1 MTDVSDFIDV
11 SDPAALENAVAR
23 AREVLAD
30 RRCVVLPTDTVYGIG
45 ADAFS
50 PLAVAVLLAAKG
62 RGRTMPPPVL
72 IADRRV
78 MAGLAYDVPE
88 EAEAL
93 AERFWPGA
101 LTLILKSQPT
111 LTWDL
116 GETRG
121 TVALRV
127 PDDAVARELLYAV
140 GPMAVSS
147 ANRTG
152 MDAATTADAA
162 RSMLGESV
170 ALYLDAGPRESRDP
184 STIVDCTVTP
194 FRVARQG
201 SVPLEELRAVVPDL
215 LAEGLG
221 SFHGS
226 SRRFDPKGE
235 DGGVRVFDDY
245 AHHPTEVAAALTAA
259 RDVAQGHR
267 VLAVFQPH
275 LYSRT
280 REFAE
285 AFCRALEI
293 ADLACVTDVFGARE
307 EPQPGITGAA
317 ITGHASDDRV
327 VSTPSAEE
335 AIETVVARARPG
347 DVIMTIGAG
356 DVTALGPR
364 ILSALA
370 QR

>member
-30 RRCVVLPTDTVYGIG
+30 RGCVVLPTDTVYGIG

-78 MAGLAYDVPE
+78 MAGLACDVPE

-215 LAEGLG
+215 LAEGEE
-221 SFHGS
+221 
-226 SRRFDPKGE
+226 P
-235 DGGVRVFDDY
+235 
-245 AHHPTEVAAALTAA
+245 PVAAERIAASEDAAAA
-259 RDVAQGHR
+259 RPAD
-267 VLAVFQPH
+267 
-275 LYSRT
+275 
-280 REFAE
+280 REA
-285 AFCRALEI
+285 
-293 ADLACVTDVFGARE
+293 
-307 EPQPGITGAA
+307 
-317 ITGHASDDRV
+317 
-327 VSTPSAEE
+327 
-335 AIETVVARARPG
+335 
-347 DVIMTIGAG
+347 
-356 DVTALGPR
+356 
-364 ILSALA
+364 
-370 QR
+370 

>member
-1 MTDVSDFIDV
+1 MADVSDFIDV
-11 SDPAALENAVAR
+11 SDPAALEDAVAR

-30 RRCVVLPTDTVYGIG
+30 RGCVVLPTDTVYGIG

-170 ALYLDAGPRESRDP
+170 ALYLDAGPSESRDP

-215 LAEGLG
+215 LAEGEE
-221 SFHGS
+221 
-226 SRRFDPKGE
+226 P
-235 DGGVRVFDDY
+235 
-245 AHHPTEVAAALTAA
+245 PVAAERIAASEDASAA
-259 RDVAQGHR
+259 RPAD
-267 VLAVFQPH
+267 
-275 LYSRT
+275 
-280 REFAE
+280 REA
-285 AFCRALEI
+285 
-293 ADLACVTDVFGARE
+293 
-307 EPQPGITGAA
+307 
-317 ITGHASDDRV
+317 
-327 VSTPSAEE
+327 
-335 AIETVVARARPG
+335 
-347 DVIMTIGAG
+347 
-356 DVTALGPR
+356 
-364 ILSALA
+364 
-370 QR
+370 

>member
-30 RRCVVLPTDTVYGIG
+30 RGCVVLPTDTVYGIG

-121 TVALRV
+121 TVALRM
-127 PDDAVARELLYAV
+127 PDDEIALDLLRRT
-140 GPMAVSS
+140 GPLAVSS
-147 ANRTG
+147 ANRHGKSAALTVL
-152 MDAATTADAA
+152 DAATQLGDAV
-162 RSMLGESV
+162 EE
-170 ALYLDAGPRESRDP
+170 YLDGGTARLGTS
-184 STIVDCTVTP
+184 STIIDATVVP
-194 FRVARQG
+194 AEIVREG
-201 SVPLEELRAVVPDL
+201 SLSAEDVVAVV
-215 LAEGLG
+215 
-221 SFHGS
+221 
-226 SRRFDPKGE
+226 
-235 DGGVRVFDDY
+235 
-245 AHHPTEVAAALTAA
+245 
-259 RDVAQGHR
+259 
-267 VLAVFQPH
+267 
-275 LYSRT
+275 
-280 REFAE
+280 
-285 AFCRALEI
+285 
-293 ADLACVTDVFGARE
+293 
-307 EPQPGITGAA
+307 
-317 ITGHASDDRV
+317 
-327 VSTPSAEE
+327 
-335 AIETVVARARPG
+335 
-347 DVIMTIGAG
+347 
-356 DVTALGPR
+356 
-364 ILSALA
+364 
-370 QR
+370 

>member
-11 SDPAALENAVAR
+11 SNPAALEDAVAR

-30 RRCVVLPTDTVYGIG
+30 RGCVVLPTDTVYGIG

-62 RGRTMPPPVL
+62 RSRTMPPPVL

-152 MDAATTADAA
+152 MDAATTAGAA

-170 ALYLDAGPRESRDP
+170 ALYFDAGPRESRDP

-215 LAEGLG
+215 LAEGEE
-221 SFHGS
+221 
-226 SRRFDPKGE
+226 P
-235 DGGVRVFDDY
+235 
-245 AHHPTEVAAALTAA
+245 PVAAERIAAAEDTAA
-259 RDVAQGHR
+259 
-267 VLAVFQPH
+267 
-275 LYSRT
+275 
-280 REFAE
+280 
-285 AFCRALEI
+285 
-293 ADLACVTDVFGARE
+293 
-307 EPQPGITGAA
+307 
-317 ITGHASDDRV
+317 
-327 VSTPSAEE
+327 
-335 AIETVVARARPG
+335 ARPA
-347 DVIMTIGAG
+347 DREA
-356 DVTALGPR
+356 
-364 ILSALA
+364 
-370 QR
+370 

>member
-1 MTDVSDFIDV
+1 MADVSDFIDV
-11 SDPAALENAVAR
+11 SDPAALEDAVAR
-23 AREVLAD
+23 AREVLGD
-30 RRCVVLPTDTVYGIG
+30 RGCVVLPTDTVYGIG

-50 PLAVAVLLAAKG
+50 PRAVAVLLAAKG

-72 IADRRV
+72 ISDRRV
-78 MAGLAYDVPE
+78 LAGLAYDVPD

-152 MDAATTADAA
+152 MPAATTAEEA
-162 RSMLGESV
+162 RGMLGESV
-170 ALYLDAGPRESRDP
+170 DLYLDAGPREDRAP

-201 SVPLEELRAVVPDL
+201 AVL
-215 LAEGLG
+215 T
-221 SFHGS
+221 HG
-226 SRRFDPKGE
+226 
-235 DGGVRVFDDY
+235 
-245 AHHPTEVAAALTAA
+245 HPTAWVAAAAYSLMIAALLRGAGLEDAVAHARVWVDSLDPAEGGETAA
-259 RDVAQGHR
+259 A
-267 VLAVFQPH
+267 LASAVELAASPADDAGRPGT
-275 LYSRT
+275 LP
-280 REFAE
+280 A
-285 AFCRALEI
+285 ALGEGW
-293 ADLACVTDVFGARE
+293 V
-307 EPQPGITGAA
+307 
-317 ITGHASDDRV
+317 
-327 VSTPSAEE
+327 AEE
-335 AIETVVARARPG
+335 ALAIAVHAALVAQARHEDPA
-347 DVIMTIGAG
+347 DMLALALRIGANHAG
-356 DVTALGPR
+356 DSDSTASLAGQLLGAAHGAEDHPGVVGPAER
-364 ILSALA
+364 RAGPD
-370 QR
+370 Q

>member
-11 SDPAALENAVAR
+11 SDPAALEDAVAR

-30 RRCVVLPTDTVYGIG
+30 RGCVVLPTDTVYGIG

-62 RGRTMPPPVL
+62 RSRTMPPPVL

-152 MDAATTADAA
+152 MDAATTAGAA

-170 ALYLDAGPRESRDP
+170 ALYFDAGPRESRDP

-201 SVPLEELRAVVPDL
+201 SVPLDELRAVVPDL
-215 LAEGLG
+215 LAEGEE
-221 SFHGS
+221 
-226 SRRFDPKGE
+226 P
-235 DGGVRVFDDY
+235 
-245 AHHPTEVAAALTAA
+245 PVAAERIAAADDAAAA
-259 RDVAQGHR
+259 RPAD
-267 VLAVFQPH
+267 
-275 LYSRT
+275 
-280 REFAE
+280 REA
-285 AFCRALEI
+285 
-293 ADLACVTDVFGARE
+293 
-307 EPQPGITGAA
+307 
-317 ITGHASDDRV
+317 
-327 VSTPSAEE
+327 
-335 AIETVVARARPG
+335 
-347 DVIMTIGAG
+347 
-356 DVTALGPR
+356 
-364 ILSALA
+364 
-370 QR
+370 

>member
-1 MTDVSDFIDV
+1 MGAVSEFFDV
-11 SDPAALENAVAR
+11 SDPAALEQGIAR

-30 RRCVVLPTDTVYGIG
+30 RACVVLPTDTVYGIG

-72 IADRRV
+72 IADAKV

-88 EAEAL
+88 EAEEL
-93 AERFWPGA
+93 ADRFWPGA

-127 PDDAVARELLYAV
+127 PDDAVTRELLYAV

-152 MDAATTADAA
+152 LPAATTAVAA
-162 RSMLGESV
+162 QEMLGESV
-170 ALYLDAGPRESRDP
+170 ALYLDAGDRAEQAP

-201 SVPLEELRAVVPDL
+201 AVPLEELREIVPDL
-215 LAEGLG
+215 LAEGEEPPVPEAMLTPQG
-221 SFHGS
+221 TG
-226 SRRFDPKGE
+226 GA
-235 DGGVRVFDDY
+235 DGP
-245 AHHPTEVAAALTAA
+245 ATTAA
-259 RDVAQGHR
+259 EVESAEPAPTAAEPGASD
-267 VLAVFQPH
+267 
-275 LYSRT
+275 T
-280 REFAE
+280 REA
-285 AFCRALEI
+285 
-293 ADLACVTDVFGARE
+293 
-307 EPQPGITGAA
+307 
-317 ITGHASDDRV
+317 
-327 VSTPSAEE
+327 
-335 AIETVVARARPG
+335 
-347 DVIMTIGAG
+347 
-356 DVTALGPR
+356 
-364 ILSALA
+364 
-370 QR
+370 

>member
-11 SDPAALENAVAR
+11 SDPAALEDAVAR

-30 RRCVVLPTDTVYGIG
+30 RGCVVLPTDTVYGIG

-62 RGRTMPPPVL
+62 RSRTMPPPVL

-152 MDAATTADAA
+152 MDAATTAGAA

-170 ALYLDAGPRESRDP
+170 ALYFDAGPRESRDP

-215 LAEGLG
+215 LAEGEE
-221 SFHGS
+221 
-226 SRRFDPKGE
+226 P
-235 DGGVRVFDDY
+235 
-245 AHHPTEVAAALTAA
+245 PVAAERIAAAEDTAA
-259 RDVAQGHR
+259 
-267 VLAVFQPH
+267 
-275 LYSRT
+275 
-280 REFAE
+280 
-285 AFCRALEI
+285 
-293 ADLACVTDVFGARE
+293 
-307 EPQPGITGAA
+307 
-317 ITGHASDDRV
+317 
-327 VSTPSAEE
+327 
-335 AIETVVARARPG
+335 ARPA
-347 DVIMTIGAG
+347 DREA
-356 DVTALGPR
+356 
-364 ILSALA
+364 
-370 QR
+370 